1 MYYTILVAIL
11 IISLFYKFCVVKYP
25 PNHPPGPKIIIPII
39 STSLEEVYRLII
51 GQDEIEKHEGY
62 RKK

>member
-1 MYYTILVAIL
+1 MYYTILVAVL
-11 IISLFYKFCVVKYP
+11 IILLLYKFCVVKYP

-51 GQDEIEKHEGY
+51 GQDEMEKHEGY